1 MDGNKEQRTLPLIEL
16 RLSNKD
22 GGGQVIEG
30 HAAVFDSWSEMLGGI
45 FPFKEKVRKGA
56 FIKSIKKDD
65 IRALFNHDANYVLGR
80 NKAGTLEL
88 EEDEIGLKVRI
99 DPPDTQWARDM
110 QTSIKRGD
118 ISQMSI
124 GFLVVKDKWST
135 VGGVDVRELI
145 EVQLFDVSPVTF
157 PAYTQTD
164 VGVRAMRSY
173 EGYVAEQRSIREAA
187 EKEAE
192 RQAEEQRKAED
203 ARIKKEQEERE
214 AAENAKRQKESERI
228 KINALKEKFKTL

>member
-16 RLSNKD
+16 RVQDKD
-22 GGGQVIEG
+22 GGGQIIEG

-45 FPFKEKVRKGA
+45 FPFKEKVKKGA
-56 FIKSIKKDD
+56 FIKTIKKDD
-65 IRALFNHDANYVLGR
+65 IRALFNHDPNYVLGR

-124 GFLVVKDKWST
+124 GFIVLKDKWST
-135 VGGVDVRELI
+135 EDGVDVRELI

-173 EGYVAEQRSIREAA
+173 EGYMAEQKSVKETAERESQ
-187 EKEAE
+187 
-192 RQAEEQRKAED
+192 RQAEEQRKAEEERLKREMEEKE
-203 ARIKKEQEERE
+203 AEETARKQKEIQRIKMG
-214 AAENAKRQKESERI
+214 
-228 KINALKEKFKTL
+228 ALKEKFKTI